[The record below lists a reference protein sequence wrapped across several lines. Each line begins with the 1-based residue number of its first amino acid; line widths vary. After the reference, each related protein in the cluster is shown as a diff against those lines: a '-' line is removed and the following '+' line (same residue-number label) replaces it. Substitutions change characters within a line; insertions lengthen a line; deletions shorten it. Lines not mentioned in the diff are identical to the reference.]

1 MNLPL
6 FIARRLYSDKGDK
19 RNVSRPA
26 IRIAI
31 IGVAIGLAVMIV
43 TVSVVLG
50 FKHTIRDKVMGFG
63 SHIQV
68 HHVLTYNGADPH
80 PICLDDSLMAEI
92 KGIEGVSHVER
103 YTMAQGILKTD
114 DDFLGAMFKGVGP
127 EYDTTFLKE
136 HLLEGE
142 IPQFSDTTNHYQ
154 LLMSKMIADKLLL
167 KTGDKVFAYFIDD
180 DGVRPAATP

>member
-50 FKHTIRDKVMGFG
+50 FKHTIRDKVIGFG

-92 KGIEGVSHVER
+92 KGIGGVSHVE
-103 YTMAQGILKTD
+103 TTSS
-114 DDFLGAMFKGVGP
+114 GP
-127 EYDTTFLKE
+127 C
-136 HLLEGE
+136 
-142 IPQFSDTTNHYQ
+142 SR
-154 LLMSKMIADKLLL
+154 A
-167 KTGDKVFAYFIDD
+167 
-180 DGVRPAATP
+180 